1 MKRTDGELWWCDVS
15 EGPFGDCAGVGE
27 EGYRR
32 AVGRAAVMHK
42 TLLQPLPASSCGRFV
57 RRDGGQVWDVLGTYL
72 PSTNSDAEKIIQK
85 GTTSATGQQIVRKDS
100 GGGKVVAVNP
110 LSSHSAPLP
119 KITKRRSGDLAGSA
133 KDLLHFAP
141 LRQTLTV
148 FPLPLVPNY
157 SMYSV
162 YGFASWWPR
171 KQSGRVPIH
180 AHHSIW
186 RPVR

>member
-15 EGPFGDCAGVGE
+15 EGPLGDCAGVGE
-27 EGYRR
+27 EGQEELLAVPRSCTKLFFHHCLGRR
-32 AVGRAAVMHK
+32 AAD
-42 TLLQPLPASSCGRFV
+42 LCGGIGDKCGTCSV
-57 RRDGGQVWDVLGTYL
+57 HTYL
-72 PSTNSDAEKIIQK
+72 PPTQTREKIIQK

-100 GGGKVVAVNP
+100 GGGKMVAVNP

-148 FPLPLVPNY
+148 FPWPLVPSRD
-157 SMYSV
+157 SM
-162 YGFASWWPR
+162 
-171 KQSGRVPIH
+171 
-180 AHHSIW
+180 
-186 RPVR
+186 

>member
-1 MKRTDGELWWCDVS
+1 
-15 EGPFGDCAGVGE
+15 
-27 EGYRR
+27 
-32 AVGRAAVMHK
+32 MHK
-42 TLLQPLPASSCGRFV
+42 TLLQPLPGSSCGRFV
-57 RRDGGQVWDVLGTYL
+57 RRDGDKVWDVLGTYL

-110 LSSHSAPLP
+110 PSSHSAPLP

-148 FPLPLVPNY
+148 FPLPLVP
-157 SMYSV
+157 SCSV
-162 YGFASWWPR
+162 YPVSCICWTVSLTDR
-171 KQSGRVPIH
+171 KQS
-180 AHHSIW
+180 
-186 RPVR
+186 VRRRINA